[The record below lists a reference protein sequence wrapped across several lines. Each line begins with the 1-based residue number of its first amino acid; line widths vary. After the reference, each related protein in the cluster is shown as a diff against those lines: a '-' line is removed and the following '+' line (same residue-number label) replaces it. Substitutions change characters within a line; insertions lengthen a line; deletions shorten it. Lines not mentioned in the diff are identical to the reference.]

1 MGASSHGPNAGLMS
15 SIYRPKSPHFSPD
28 HEVRTSRH
36 VDTTT
41 GPAAETIRFAAP
53 EDKWS
58 WVRKARPLNT
68 LLPATVRW
76 LECLAP
82 DVRPSALATQFPRIA
97 NRLAAEWVNP
107 ETCRAYLYELLTDTR
122 GGRKGF
128 PEDVLGDLLALHVLY
143 SDMHPESA
151 GMRFWRDR

>member
-1 MGASSHGPNAGLMS
+1 MGAGSHAPKATPMS
-15 SIYRPKSPHFSPD
+15 SIYRPKSPHLGPD
-28 HEVRTSRH
+28 HAVRPSRR
-36 VDTTT
+36 VDT
-41 GPAAETIRFAAP
+41 AAEPVAISTSFDSP

-76 LECLAP
+76 RERLAP
-82 DVRPSALATQFPRIA
+82 DVRPNALATRFPRIA

-107 ETCRAYLYELLTDTR
+107 ELCRAHLYELLTDTL

-128 PEDVLGDLLALHVLY
+128 PEEVLGDVPALCLLY
-143 SDMHPESA
+143 SEPHPESE
-151 GMRFWRDR
+151 GMRIWRDR